1 MKQNSTTP
9 TLYTANLSRAGY
21 RTPQANTPTA
31 NGSPAAAPEVPEEY
45 AEGYREAY
53 LVIADSPKASAALSR
68 RCLQN
73 ILREKAQVKHPDNLA
88 DARKEVVEDPA
99 TPKGIADSLDAV
111 RNIGNFAAHP
121 NKSQRTG
128 EIVDV
133 EPLEAEWCLETL
145 EILFAYYF
153 VRPAEIQRRQDA
165 INSKLADIGKP
176 ELRVGL
182 SPSTD

>member
-1 MKQNSTTP
+1 MSCRGVK
-9 TLYTANLSRAGY
+9 
-21 RTPQANTPTA
+21 RTVEPPSMENRQ
-31 NGSPAAAPEVPEEY
+31 AAAPEVPEEY

-121 NKSQRTG
+121 NKSQLTG
-128 EIVDV
+128 EIVEV
-133 EPLEAEWCLETL
+133 EPLEAEWCL

-153 VRPAEIQRRQDA
+153 VRPTDIQRRQDA
-165 INSKLADIGKP
+165 INSKLVDIGKP